1 MSETKNQHETFYL
14 IFNRK
19 KMKYPPFI
27 SDKCLADHKSGFQ
40 PLYRSAKHLCLS
52 ALFIAPRNKNSLIFS
67 HKTSSVFLKKR
78 FGLLKSDRSAC
89 EPHRHKLAPAR
100 KPPRSK
106 VVSQIIVYLFACPS
120 FANKIILAQLKLS
133 AKMAFALRTNQRS
146 ITTFFES

>member
-1 MSETKNQHETFYL
+1 
-14 IFNRK
+14 
-19 KMKYPPFI
+19 MKYPQI
-27 SDKCLADHKSGFQ
+27 IRDKCLADHKSGFQ

-100 KPPRSK
+100 NEEEYNSIEIGAILQYADEQIEVVGKRYGRLLYNSYAEPTGKPVFP
-106 VVSQIIVYLFACPS
+106 
-120 FANKIILAQLKLS
+120 
-133 AKMAFALRTNQRS
+133 T
-146 ITTFFES
+146 

>member
-27 SDKCLADHKSGFQ
+27 PDKCLADHKSGFQ

-67 HKTSSVFLKKR
+67 HKTSSVFR
-78 FGLLKSDRSAC
+78 PTF
-89 EPHRHKLAPAR
+89 
-100 KPPRSK
+100 
-106 VVSQIIVYLFACPS
+106 VVSKKIG
-120 FANKIILAQLKLS
+120 ANKRTEKIAHCNPFNFLKYRKAS
-133 AKMAFALRTNQRS
+133 P
-146 ITTFFES
+146 

>member
-14 IFNRK
+14 VFNRK

-27 SDKCLADHKSGFQ
+27 RDKCLADHKSGFQ
-40 PLYRSAKHLCLS
+40 PFYSSAKHLSLS

-67 HKTSSVFLKKR
+67 HKTSSVFLEKR

-100 KPPRSK
+100 PHPRPK
-106 VVSQIIVYLFACPS
+106 VASQNKENLFTCIYS
-120 FANKIILAQLKLS
+120 
-133 AKMAFALRTNQRS
+133 
-146 ITTFFES
+146 

>member
-1 MSETKNQHETFYL
+1 MKNQHESFYL

-27 SDKCLADHKSGFQ
+27 PDKCLADHKSGFQ

>member
-1 MSETKNQHETFYL
+1 MKNQHETFYP

-27 SDKCLADHKSGFQ
+27 RDKCLADHKSGFQ
-40 PLYRSAKHLCLS
+40 PLYSSAKHLCLS

>member
-1 MSETKNQHETFYL
+1 
-14 IFNRK
+14 
-19 KMKYPPFI
+19 MKYPQI
-27 SDKCLADHKSGFQ
+27 IRDKCLADHKSGFQ

-106 VVSQIIVYLFACPS
+106 VLSQIIVYLFACPS